1 MTDWR
6 GGVGQWG
13 WRFKICYYGLDLE
26 CHNLDNGYITET
38 MLIQWEG
45 NQNTNF

>member
-6 GGVGQWG
+6 EGVGQWG
-13 WRFKICYYGLDLE
+13 LRFKVCYYGLDLE

-38 MLIQWEG
+38 MSIQ
-45 NQNTNF
+45 